1 MRVAVTGSAG
11 FIGRHLVARLRA
23 EGHRV
28 VRVDVTGD
36 DPVDVLDL
44 PALAK
49 AVDGVEAVY
58 HLAAEAFVD
67 AAHRDP
73 VRAVEL
79 NVLGT
84 VNVLEA
90 ARTVGA
96 DVLLA
101 STVWAYGA
109 SDTLAASVVD
119 ETFPFS
125 VERSG
130 HVYTSSKLAAEMFAC
145 DYTARYGVRTTVL
158 RLGIPYGPFMRSEAV
173 LPRFVAAVLDGSP
186 IVLQNG
192 GTQRRQ
198 FVHVGDLATG
208 LVAALRRPAEHA
220 VYNLT
225 SDEVVTIRQLAELV
239 MDVSGRR
246 VELDHR
252 PGRPGDLN
260 AAPLISAE
268 RARTH
273 LGWRAATS
281 LRDGVAE
288 YWAWAF
294 GAGGR

>member
-23 EGHRV
+23 EGHQV
-28 VRVDVTGD
+28 VGVDVTGD

-44 PALAK
+44 PALTK

-109 SDTLAASVVD
+109 SHTVAASVVD

-145 DYTARYGVRTTVL
+145 DYAARYGVRATVL

-173 LPRFVAAVLDGSP
+173 LPGSSP
-186 IVLQNG
+186 RSS
-192 GTQRRQ
+192 TDARSCFR
-198 FVHVGDLATG
+198 A
-208 LVAALRRPAEHA
+208 
-220 VYNLT
+220 
-225 SDEVVTIRQLAELV
+225 
-239 MDVSGRR
+239 
-246 VELDHR
+246 
-252 PGRPGDLN
+252 
-260 AAPLISAE
+260 AAPSGASSCTSAIWPPGSS
-268 RARTH
+268 RRCGARPSMPST
-273 LGWRAATS
+273 T
-281 LRDGVAE
+281 
-288 YWAWAF
+288 
-294 GAGGR
+294 